1 MAKKKVAVI
10 GSGIAGSG
18 IAALLAHSGDYEVD
32 LYEKNRLIGGRFASY
47 SKEGFRLDIGCHMIA
62 NCEKGTMGQI
72 LEIVGQ
78 PEAVRWHHLERGSH
92 VFNYKG
98 RELLFPEQIDRIGFT
113 EEEVQ
118 RITQFYTETLSIPE
132 DQYDAY
138 DKISMID
145 QIEKYIT
152 DDRARVFF
160 GFLSGLYFVTRDFE
174 TPVGEWAR
182 CSKEMVVNRATG
194 YPIGGTGAI
203 PEAYVRIMEEHG
215 GRIHRVTP
223 IRRILVEN
231 RVARGVE
238 LRNGTVRESDL
249 VISNAGLKPTV
260 DSLVGRE
267 SYSREFLEKVD
278 GYEYAFC
285 CGALKIALDEP
296 IVEDRGLVLYI
307 GTDDLM
313 ALEEDMASGRI
324 PDEMEYMMV
333 PIVSNVDPTAC
344 PEGRQLIIAG
354 TGAGEPGKPL
364 PRDREKWA
372 QAYLKGL
379 EHVFP
384 GIGEH
389 VLWAA
394 YTSPADINNLFGE
407 EGNVIGIAQKL
418 GQVGEDRPPIGDPE
432 IESLY
437 HCSADTGMHG
447 IGGELA
453 ADSALRLYGMLVG

>member
-32 LYEKNRLIGGRFASY
+32 LYEKNGLIGGRFASY
-47 SKEGFRLDIGCHMIA
+47 GKEGFRL
-62 NCEKGTMGQI
+62 E
-72 LEIVGQ
+72 
-78 PEAVRWHHLERGSH
+78 
-92 VFNYKG
+92 
-98 RELLFPEQIDRIGFT
+98 
-113 EEEVQ
+113 
-118 RITQFYTETLSIPE
+118 
-132 DQYDAY
+132 
-138 DKISMID
+138 
-145 QIEKYIT
+145 
-152 DDRARVFF
+152 
-160 GFLSGLYFVTRDFE
+160 
-174 TPVGEWAR
+174 
-182 CSKEMVVNRATG
+182 
-194 YPIGGTGAI
+194 
-203 PEAYVRIMEEHG
+203 
-215 GRIHRVTP
+215 
-223 IRRILVEN
+223 
-231 RVARGVE
+231 
-238 LRNGTVRESDL
+238 
-249 VISNAGLKPTV
+249 
-260 DSLVGRE
+260 
-267 SYSREFLEKVD
+267 
-278 GYEYAFC
+278 
-285 CGALKIALDEP
+285 
-296 IVEDRGLVLYI
+296 I

-313 ALEEDMASGRI
+313 ALEEELTSGRI

-354 TGAGEPGKPL
+354 TGTGEPGKPL

-394 YTSPADINNLFGE
+394 YTSPEDINNLFGE
-407 EGNVIGIAQKL
+407 EGNVIGIGQKL

-432 IESLY
+432 IENLY

-453 ADSALRLYGMLVG
+453 ADSALRLYRMLVG